1 MSNDMTRDD
10 RKALRN
16 GEMHRRRR
24 KAERDRNASM
34 LEAETIFGKPEYP
47 EHAKP
52 LRTSSGMRFGW

>member
-1 MSNDMTRDD
+1 MSNDMTKEE

-24 KAERDRNASM
+24 KEERERIVREAERE
-34 LEAETIFGKPEYP
+34 LTFGHTEYP